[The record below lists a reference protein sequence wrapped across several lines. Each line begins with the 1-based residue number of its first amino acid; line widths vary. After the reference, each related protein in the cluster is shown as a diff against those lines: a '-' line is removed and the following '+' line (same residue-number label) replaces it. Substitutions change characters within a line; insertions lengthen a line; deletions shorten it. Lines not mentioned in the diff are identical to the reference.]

1 MTLTVNRQRLGETFT
16 ELCEIDSPSR
26 REGQIA
32 AHLKERFSALG
43 ADSIYEDS
51 SAEKTGSEVGNL
63 IIRFDGNLPDQ
74 DGIFF
79 SCHMDTVEPADGVE
93 VVRTGDIFTSKGD
106 TILGGDD
113 KTGIAAVLELLTLLK
128 ENNTPHPMIEVIIT
142 TCEEIG
148 LRGAKHLEYDKIIA
162 TCGYA
167 LDSTGIDHVVI
178 GAPAANKLKVEFRGL
193 AAHAGLCPEA
203 GINALALAARAIS
216 RIKMGRLDNESTCN
230 FGLIQGGTAANIIPD
245 LITLQGEVRSHSEE
259 KLQQYTREI
268 YDIFEQTIDEWQGSP
283 LLNGEKPSVAIDI
296 IADYPVLSIDA
307 ESPVVQRV
315 KRGAELA
322 GKELHYIVA
331 GGGSDANIFNSHGL
345 PTVIIATG
353 MNKVHTVDEQLDLN
367 DLVSLTELLHGLTAA
382 GS

>member
-1 MTLTVNRQRLGETFT
+1 MTLNVNRERLGTTFT

-32 AHLKERFSALG
+32 AHLKERFVALG
-43 ADSIYEDS
+43 ADFIYEDS

-63 IIRFDGNLPDQ
+63 IIRFDGNLPNQ
-74 DGIFF
+74 EGIYF

-93 VVRTGDIFTSKGD
+93 VARNGDVFTSKGD

-113 KTGIAAVLELLTLLK
+113 KTGIAAVLELLTMLK
-128 ENNTPHPMIEVIIT
+128 ENNTPHPMIEIVIT

-148 LRGAKHLEYDKIIA
+148 LRGAKHLEYDKINA
-162 TCGYA
+162 TYGYA

-178 GAPAANKLKVEFRGL
+178 GAPAANKLKVEIRGL

-203 GINALALAARAIS
+203 GINALALAAKAIS
-216 RIKMGRLDNESTCN
+216 QIKMGRLDDQSTCN

-245 LITLQGEVRSHSEE
+245 LVTLRGEVRSHSEK
-259 KLQQYTREI
+259 KLKEYTREI
-268 YDIFEQTIDEWQGSP
+268 YDTFERTISDWQGSP
-283 LLNGEKPSVAIDI
+283 LINGEKPSVAIDI
-296 IADYPVLSIDA
+296 VADYPVLSVD
-307 ESPVVQRV
+307 EDSPVVQRI

-322 GKELHYIVA
+322 GKQLHYVVA
-331 GGGSDANIFNSHGL
+331 GGGSDANILNSHGL

-353 MNKVHTVDEQLDLN
+353 MDKVHTVDEQLDLN
-367 DLVSLTELLHGLTAA
+367 DLVSLTELLHGLIVA
-382 GS
+382 GD